1 MRNDQTGSQRLA
13 CRFKNGHEGKV
24 IWWKIRDCLTALGVS
39 VQNFLGGSVN
49 LLRNDRTGSQRLA
62 CRFENGLEGQVIWW
76 KRRYWLTVLGVL
88 VRKGLGGAG
97 LAGLIG
103 WVDPMGK
110 GQYGRIDGW
119 ERAAGTGAPPLY
131 LERIREAGSSGCH
144 QLRWCCKGA
153 EFFSHNSRIIQIG
166 CTQIQTAT

>member
-88 VRKGLGGAG
+88 VRKGLGG
-97 LAGLIG
+97 
-103 WVDPMGK
+103 
-110 GQYGRIDGW
+110 GRLGRLDRLGGPNG
-119 ERAAGTGAPPLY
+119 ERAVRADRRL
-131 LERIREAGSSGCH
+131 REGGRNGSATIVSWEDLGGGKQWLSPIALVLQGSGV
-144 QLRWCCKGA
+144 
-153 EFFSHNSRIIQIG
+153 FFS
-166 CTQIQTAT
+166 